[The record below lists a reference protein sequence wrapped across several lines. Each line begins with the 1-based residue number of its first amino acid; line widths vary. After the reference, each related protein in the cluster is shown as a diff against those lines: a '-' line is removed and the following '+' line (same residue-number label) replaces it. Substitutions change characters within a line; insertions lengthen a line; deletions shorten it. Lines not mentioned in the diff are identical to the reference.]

1 MLQIQRNIRMLDGR
15 PIGILLLHGTI
26 DSIDSWKLERAIDEI
41 YAQEVFDIVLDVG
54 QVSHVSSAGWSVIV
68 SKLSLL
74 GEKRGFF
81 RFCSMRT
88 EVRKV
93 FEIVGLELIPGIQ
106 SHADVDIAL
115 AACRGTVLNQRSRR
129 PPAAIP
135 T

>member
-1 MLQIQRNIRMLDGR
+1 MLQIQRNIRMLEGR

-41 YAQEVFDIVLDVG
+41 FAQDVFDIVLDVG

-74 GEKRGFF
+74 GDKRGFF
-81 RFCSMRT
+81 RFCHMRT

-93 FEIVGLELIPGIQ
+93 FEIVGLELIPGIE
-106 SHADVDIAL
+106 SHTDVDVAL
-115 AACRGTVLNQRSRR
+115 AACRATVLPPPVPR

>member
-1 MLQIQRNIRMLDGR
+1 MLQIQRNIRMLEGR

-41 YAQEVFDIVLDVG
+41 FAQDVFDIVLDVG

-74 GEKRGFF
+74 GDKRGFF
-81 RFCSMRT
+81 RFCHMRT

-93 FEIVGLELIPGIQ
+93 FEIVGLELIPGIE
-106 SHADVDIAL
+106 SHVDVDVAL
-115 AACRGTVLNQRSRR
+115 AACRATVLPPPVPR
-129 PPAAIP
+129 PPATIP

>member
-1 MLQIQRNIRMLDGR
+1 MLQIQRNIRMLEGR

-41 YAQEVFDIVLDVG
+41 FAQDVFDIVLDVG

-74 GEKRGFF
+74 GDKRGFF
-81 RFCSMRT
+81 RFCHMRT

-93 FEIVGLELIPGIQ
+93 FEIVGLELIPGIEL
-106 SHADVDIAL
+106 HTDVDVAL
-115 AACRGTVLNQRSRR
+115 AACRAMLHPPVPR